1 MKTKKIMELVMLCI
15 SFAFF
20 AISCQQDDNLSEIT
34 DNKATVS
41 VRMKGIGTYMDNVQM
56 RGISTPK
63 VQYCRTTFQGEEV
76 VATLTEV
83 GGMMSRAEG
92 AITPLPDG
100 TEYSVMVYADGELK
114 ASHTFVQGSND
125 EFNFELTPGTYIF
138 KAYAYGN
145 KEASGADK
153 DPLWCEKEVAVT
165 SGTNSLDILLV
176 HKLTEVKVVF
186 NAGASHT
193 IQAINKDGAQSVITP
208 NFNYT
213 FNEES
218 GEVTFNEEIA
228 PANIMFPTQEAG
240 NVWTSDPVMI
250 AVENTENGKVELKGV
265 VIDGVSGEVALDGW
279 VLKAGVQYELTIN
292 LGDKLP
298 AELTYTVTVPAG
310 TKNCYMKGGFLSM
323 NNNWADFIQL
333 EKTGEN
339 TFSVTLPTYKNETY
353 RYFAEKGKEY
363 IEVNADDTD
372 KADRTWNENQGVDV
386 VDKWKTMPSEPTL
399 VTIKC
404 LVPRTVT
411 DLYIIGTFD
420 IQWQLDPLGEKDKM
434 TYVGEEGDKKAFIY
448 EYTTIN
454 PTGLEFKFAAGPGRQ
469 YIQSASE
476 NYTTKNVEPYEA
488 NKYAYEALAFK
499 SIWTPSVPTTAKVQ
513 WQESTS
519 QLEEAVNKY
528 W

>member
-20 AISCQQDDNLSEIT
+20 ATSCQQDNNLSEVT
-34 DNKATVS
+34 GKASIS
-41 VRMKGIGTYMDNVQM
+41 VRMKGISAYMDNVEM
-56 RGISTPK
+56 RSTSAPK
-63 VQYCRTTFQGEEV
+63 VQYRRTTFQGEVV
-76 VATLTEV
+76 VATLVEV
-83 GGMMSRAEG
+83 GGTVSRAEG
-92 AITPLPDG
+92 AITPLPTG
-100 TEYSVMVYADGELK
+100 TEYTVMAYADGVQQ
-114 ASHTFVQGSND
+114 AVHTFTQGHD
-125 EFNFELTPGTYIF
+125 EDYEFELTPGTYTF
-138 KAYAYGN
+138 KAYAYGQ
-145 KEASGADK
+145 KEAPGADK
-153 DPLWCEKEVAVT
+153 DPLWWEKEVTVDAGV
-165 SGTNSLDILLV
+165 NSLDILLV

-186 NAGASHT
+186 DAGASRT
-193 IQAINKDGAQSVITP
+193 IQAINKDGEQSVITP
-208 NFNYT
+208 NFDYT

-218 GEVTFNEEIA
+218 GKVTFNEETTS
-228 PANIMFPTQEAG
+228 ANIMFPTQEPG

-279 VLKAGVQYELTIN
+279 TLKAGVQYVLTIN

-298 AELTYTVTVPAG
+298 SGLTYTVTVPVG

-339 TFSVTLPTYKNETY
+339 TFSVTLPTYENETY

-363 IEVNADDTD
+363 IEVNADGSE
-372 KADRTWNENQGVDV
+372 KADRTWNENQGMDV
-386 VDKWKTMPSEPTL
+386 VVKWKTVPAESTL

-404 LVPRTVT
+404 LVPNTVT

-420 IQWQLDPLGEKDKM
+420 VQWQQDPLGEKEKM
-434 TYVGEEGDKKAFIY
+434 TYVGEEGDKKAFTY

-469 YIQSASE
+469 YMQSASE
-476 NYTTKNVEPYEA
+476 NYTTKNVEPYEV
-488 NKYAYEALAFK
+488 NKYAYEVLAFK
-499 SIWTPSVPTTAKVQ
+499 SIWTPSVSTTAKVQ
-513 WQESTS
+513 WQETAS
-519 QLEEAVNKY
+519 QLKEAVNKY

>member
-20 AISCQQDDNLSEIT
+20 AISCQQDNNLSEVT
-34 DNKATVS
+34 GKATVS
-41 VRMKGIGTYMDNVQM
+41 VHMKGIGAYSDNVET
-56 RGISTPK
+56 RSTSAPK
-63 VQYCRTTFQGEEV
+63 VQYRRTTFQGEAV
-76 VATLTEV
+76 VATLVEV
-83 GGMMSRAEG
+83 GGIVSRAEG
-92 AITPLPDG
+92 TITPLPTG
-100 TEYSVMVYADGELK
+100 TEYTVMVYSDGEQQ
-114 ASHTFVQGSND
+114 AVHTFTQGHD
-125 EFNFELTPGTYIF
+125 EDYEFELTPGTYTF
-138 KAYAYGN
+138 KAYAYGQ

-153 DPLWCEKEVAVT
+153 DPLWWEKEVTVDA
-165 SGTNSLDILLV
+165 GGNNLDILLV

-186 NAGASHT
+186 NAGASRT

-208 NFNYT
+208 NFDYT

-218 GEVTFNEEIA
+218 GEITFNEETTS
-228 PANIMFPTQEAG
+228 ANIMFPTQEAG
-240 NVWTSDPVMI
+240 SVWTSAPVMI
-250 AVENTENGKVELKGV
+250 AVENTQNGLVELKGV

-279 VLKAGVQYELTIN
+279 TLKAGVQYVLTIN

-298 AELTYTVTVPAG
+298 SGLTYTVTVPAG

-339 TFSVTLPTYKNETY
+339 TFTVTLPTYENETY

-363 IEVNADDTD
+363 IEVNADGSE
-372 KADRTWNENQGVDV
+372 KADRTWNENQGIDV
-386 VDKWKTMPSEPTL
+386 VDKWKTAPSEPTL

-404 LVPRTVT
+404 LVPNAVT
-411 DLYIIGTFD
+411 DLYVIGTFD
-420 IQWQLDPLGEKDKM
+420 VQWQQDPLGEKEKM
-434 TYVGEEGDKKAFIY
+434 THVGEEGDKKVFTY

-469 YIQSASE
+469 YMQSASE

-488 NKYAYEALAFK
+488 NKYAYEVSAFK

-519 QLEEAVNKY
+519 QLKEAVNKY

>member
-1 MKTKKIMELVMLCI
+1 MKTKKITELVMLCI

-20 AISCQQDDNLSEIT
+20 ATSCQQDNNLSEVT
-34 DNKATVS
+34 GKATVS
-41 VRMKGIGTYMDNVQM
+41 VHMKGIGACSDNVET
-56 RGISTPK
+56 RSVSASK
-63 VQYCRTTFQGEEV
+63 VQYRRATFQGEAV
-76 VATLTEV
+76 VATLVEV
-83 GGMMSRAEG
+83 GGTVSRAEG
-92 AITPLPDG
+92 TITPLPAG
-100 TEYSVMVYADGELK
+100 TEYTVKVYSDGEQQ
-114 ASHTFVQGSND
+114 AVHTFTQGHD
-125 EFNFELTPGTYIF
+125 EDYEFELTPGTYTF
-138 KAYAYGN
+138 KAYAYGQ
-145 KEASGADK
+145 KEAPGADK
-153 DPLWCEKEVAVT
+153 DPLWWEKEVMVDA
-165 SGTNSLDILLV
+165 GGNSLDILLV

-186 NAGASHT
+186 NAGASRT

-208 NFNYT
+208 NFDYT

-218 GEVTFNEEIA
+218 GEVTFNKETA

-240 NVWTSDPVMI
+240 NIWTSAPVMI

-265 VIDGVSGEVALDGW
+265 VIDDVSGEVVLDGW

-292 LGDKLP
+292 LGDNLP
-298 AELTYTVTVPAG
+298 DELTYTVTVPAG

-363 IEVNADDTD
+363 IEVNADGTD

-404 LVPRTVT
+404 LVPKTVT

-476 NYTTKNVEPYEA
+476 NCTTKNVEPYEA
-488 NKYAYEALAFK
+488 NKYAYEVLAFK

-513 WQESTS
+513 WQESNS
-519 QLEEAVNKY
+519 QLKEAVNKY